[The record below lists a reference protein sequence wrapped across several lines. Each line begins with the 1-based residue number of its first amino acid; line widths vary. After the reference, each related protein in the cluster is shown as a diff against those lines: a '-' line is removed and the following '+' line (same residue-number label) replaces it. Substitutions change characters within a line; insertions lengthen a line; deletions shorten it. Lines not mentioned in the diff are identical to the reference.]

1 VVLLLGNEAA
11 GPRPSILIIP
21 LGDRALQQLMPVAR
35 AARRAGV
42 IAELGYGA
50 RKLPRELERAN
61 KLGVAYAVIAGDN
74 ELGAGEVVL
83 REMKTGE
90 QRRVPM
96 TRLAEELISLGSKG
110 AST

>member
-1 VVLLLGNEAA
+1 
-11 GPRPSILIIP
+11 
-21 LGDRALQQLMPVAR
+21 MPVAR
-35 AARRAGV
+35 TMRREGV

-61 KLGVAYAVIAGDN
+61 KLQVAYAVIAGDN
-74 ELGAGEVVL
+74 ELAAGEVVL

-96 TRLAEELISLGSKG
+96 AKLAAEMIALGRREGSG
-110 AST
+110 